1 VAPALGLDVP
11 EQAGGVIVD
20 DFTGDG
26 NLDVMMS
33 SIGVGDQIR
42 FFASRGDGTFEERT
56 SQAGL
61 TGLVGGLNIIQADY
75 DGDGWLD
82 FLILRGGWSQQSH
95 PYPNSL
101 VRNRGDG
108 TFEDVTEAAGMKAYH
123 PTQTAAWGDYDNDGD
138 LDVFIGNETSLNGGA
153 THPCLLYSNDGD
165 GTFTEIGEAAGVSG
179 RGFTK
184 SAVFGDYDNDGRL
197 DLYLSRLAE
206 PNVLYHNDGPGAD
219 GRWHFSDVAA
229 KAGVQ
234 EPLFSF
240 PSWWFDYDNDGWLD
254 LFVSGYGLPNPDAD
268 MNLSAAAVVA
278 ADYLGLPT
286 TAARLHLYHNRRD
299 GTFEEVAAKAGIAR
313 VIFTMGCNFGDLD
326 NDGFEDFYLGTGNP
340 DFRSLMPNR
349 MFRNVGDGTFHD
361 VTTAGGFGV
370 LQKGHAISFADLD
383 NDGDQDVYADF
394 GGAFDGDW
402 YPNVV
407 FENPGH
413 GHHWATLRL
422 TGPDKNTRA
431 IGARVTV
438 RWSVYGGPR
447 TLTRVVGSGGS
458 FGGNSLQVELG
469 LGDATK
475 IDSVSILWPGAAKPE
490 EFSGVG
496 MDGFWSLKAGS
507 GKAEPVKQAA
517 FKLGGGVVT
526 K

>member
-1 VAPALGLDVP
+1 MPA
-11 EQAGGVIVD
+11 
-20 DFTGDG
+20 
-26 NLDVMMS
+26 
-33 SIGVGDQIR
+33 
-42 FFASRGDGTFEERT
+42 
-56 SQAGL
+56 
-61 TGLVGGLNIIQADY
+61 
-75 DGDGWLD
+75 
-82 FLILRGGWSQQSH
+82 
-95 PYPNSL
+95 
-101 VRNRGDG
+101 
-108 TFEDVTEAAGMKAYH
+108 
-123 PTQTAAWGDYDNDGD
+123 
-138 LDVFIGNETSLNGGA
+138 
-153 THPCLLYSNDGD
+153 C
-165 GTFTEIGEAAGVSG
+165 
-179 RGFTK
+179 
-184 SAVFGDYDNDGRL
+184 
-197 DLYLSRLAE
+197 
-206 PNVLYHNDGPGAD
+206 
-219 GRWHFSDVAA
+219 
-229 KAGVQ
+229 
-234 EPLFSF
+234 
-240 PSWWFDYDNDGWLD
+240 
-254 LFVSGYGLPNPDAD
+254 
-268 MNLSAAAVVA
+268 
-278 ADYLGLPT
+278 
-286 TAARLHLYHNRRD
+286 
-299 GTFEEVAAKAGIAR
+299 
-313 VIFTMGCNFGDLD
+313 
-326 NDGFEDFYLGTGNP
+326 FYRLGTGNP